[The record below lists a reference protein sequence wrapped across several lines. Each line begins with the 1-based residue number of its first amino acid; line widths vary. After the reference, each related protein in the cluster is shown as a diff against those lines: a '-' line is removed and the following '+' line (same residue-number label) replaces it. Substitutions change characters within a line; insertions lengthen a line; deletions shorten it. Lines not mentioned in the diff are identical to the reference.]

1 MSEFITPRPQPT
13 TITGQLPAGLLEAF
27 WGYEHA
33 LAENDL
39 DALDT
44 YFAPGD
50 STLRGDA
57 GGLLVGHDSI
67 SAFRGARG
75 GAPAR
80 EVTALHVRVLS
91 ETHALIVSENA
102 PHSGGRGLVTQLW
115 ARRPDAEGWVIES
128 AQVAGTPPALN
139 TAVWRVLGNP
149 LVAGAADGGSLAGE
163 TVAVKDLFDVAGYPV
178 GAGVPRFLEGSDTA
192 STSAPAVQALLS
204 AGASIRGIAQT
215 DEFAYSIAGKNVHYG
230 APPNARVPGAIPGG
244 SSSGPAAAV
253 ALGHASIGLAT
264 DTAGSIRVP
273 ASYQGLWG
281 LRTTHGAV
289 DSAQLLPLAPSFDTV
304 GWLTRSAEV
313 LRRAA
318 AGSLD
323 EGQQHAVEPSF
334 VISREL
340 LFVAEQDVQ
349 TAFVDSLDRL
359 ENSGAIAPVELVD
372 LGDISHLLGTFRTIQ
387 AAEAWRVHGEWV
399 TAHPGE
405 LGADIAARFDI
416 ASRVTAEEEAAARDT
431 LAAARAGLDE
441 ALAGRI
447 LLLPSTASTAPSI
460 TADAAEIEAIRS
472 ATLAL
477 TCIAGVGGYP
487 ALSVPL
493 LEIDRAPAGVCLVG
507 PRFSDLALV
516 DIAATFMP

>member
-1 MSEFITPRPQPT
+1 MSDLNTPRLQPT
-13 TITGQLPAGLLEAF
+13 TVAGQLPDGLLEAF
-27 WGYEHA
+27 WGYEQA

-39 DALDT
+39 DALDA
-44 YFAPGD
+44 YFAPGG

-57 GGLLVGHDSI
+57 GGLLVGHDRI

-75 GAPAR
+75 GAPKR

-91 ETHALIVSENA
+91 EAHALIVSENA
-102 PHSGGRGLVTQLW
+102 PRSGGRGLVTQLW
-115 ARRPDAEGWVIES
+115 ARRADAAGWVIES
-128 AQVAGTPPALN
+128 AQVAGAPPALN
-139 TAVWRVLGNP
+139 TTVWRVLGNP
-149 LVAGAADGGSLAGE
+149 LVVGAADGGALAGE
-163 TVAVKDLFDVAGYPV
+163 TVAVKDLFDVAGFAV
-178 GAGVPRFLEGSDTA
+178 GAGVPRFLEGSTAA
-192 STSAPAVQALLS
+192 STSAPAVAALLN

-230 APPNARVPGAIPGG
+230 TPPNVRVPGAIPGG

-289 DSAQLLPLAPSFDTV
+289 DSSQLLPLAPSFDTV
-304 GWLTRSAEV
+304 GWLTRSADV
-313 LRRAA
+313 LRGAA

-323 EGQQHAVEPSF
+323 EGQQQPVEPRF
-334 VISREL
+334 VISSEL
-340 LFVAEQDVQ
+340 LFAAEQDVQ
-349 TAFVDSLDRL
+349 TAFVDALGKL
-359 ENSGAIAPVELVD
+359 ENSGVIEPVELVD

-416 ASRVTAEEEAAARDT
+416 ASRVTAEEEATARET
-431 LAAARAGLDE
+431 LATARTQLDE

-447 LLLPSTASTAPSI
+447 LLLPSTSSTAPQV
-460 TADAAEIEAIRS
+460 TAEASEIEAVRA
-472 ATLAL
+472 ATLGL
-477 TCIAGVGGYP
+477 TCVAGIGGYP

-493 LEIDRAPAGVCLVG
+493 LEIDGAPAGVCLVG
-507 PRFSDLALV
+507 PRFTDLALL
-516 DIAATFMP
+516 DIAATFVP